1 MCKCLYCYRPLNA
14 GEVDFHPACA
24 KKFFGTKEVPALN
37 YTLNE
42 IDSLA
47 SQAIEEQTS
56 LTGGQPKLSL
66 HLNKH
71 EGSQRLTI
79 VGLWGGFIMKPQI
92 VKAKH
97 QMNLNVLPNAQ
108 RLAGRQTKEYSQL
121 PEVEDLTMHLAEVAK
136 IDVVPHTLM
145 RMADD
150 SLCYVTRRIDRTS
163 KGEKISMEDFCQLT
177 ERQTEYK
184 YKSSYE
190 AIGKT
195 ILHYSSVPKMDLTN
209 FMEVLLFSWIVGN
222 NDMHLKNFSL
232 YEPKE
237 GKPRLTPA
245 YDMLNAA
252 IVNPRDKEELALTLN
267 GKKSKI
273 KTDDFIKTAITLGL
287 PENVMQNLFAKYK
300 AIEGKFVSR
309 IMDSFLEEELKD
321 AYVELIRRRI
331 EKL

>member
-1 MCKCLYCYRPLNA
+1 MCKCLYCYRPLNT
-14 GEVDFHPACA
+14 GEVDFHHACA
-24 KKFFGTKEVPALN
+24 KKFFGTKEVPSLD
-37 YTLNE
+37 YTLRE

-47 SQAIEEQTS
+47 SQVIEEQTS
-56 LTGGQPKLSL
+56 LTGVQPKLSL

-79 VGLWGGFIMKPQI
+79 VGLWGGFIMKPQTE
-92 VKAKH
+92 AY
-97 QMNLNVLPNAQ
+97 P
-108 RLAGRQTKEYSQL
+108 QL

-163 KGEKISMEDFCQLT
+163 KGEKIAMEDFCQLT

-190 AIGKT
+190 AIGKA
-195 ILHYSSVPKMDLTN
+195 ILRYSSVPKMDLTN

-273 KTDDFIKTAITLGL
+273 KADDFIKVAATLGL
-287 PENVMQNLFAKYK
+287 PENVMPNLFAKYK
-300 AIEGKFVSR
+300 AIEEKFITC
-309 IMDSFLEEELKD
+309 IMDSFLEDELKD
-321 AYVELIRRRI
+321 AYIKMISSRI
-331 EKL
+331 NKL

>member
-1 MCKCLYCYRPLNA
+1 MCKCLYCYRPLNT

-24 KKFFGTKEVPALN
+24 KKFFGTKEVPSLD
-37 YTLNE
+37 YTLKE

-47 SQAIEEQTS
+47 SQVIEEQTS
-56 LTGGQPKLSL
+56 LTGVQPKLSL

-71 EGSQRLTI
+71 EGSQRLII
-79 VGLWGGFIMKPQI
+79 VGLWGGFIMKPQTESY
-92 VKAKH
+92 
-97 QMNLNVLPNAQ
+97 L
-108 RLAGRQTKEYSQL
+108 QL

-145 RMADD
+145 RMADT

-163 KGEKISMEDFCQLT
+163 KGEKIAMDDFCQLT

-190 AIGKT
+190 AIGKA
-195 ILHYSSVPKMDLTN
+195 ILRYSSVPKMDLTN

-273 KTDDFIKTAITLGL
+273 KADDFIKAAATLGL

-300 AIEGKFVSR
+300 AIEEKFITS
-309 IMDSFLEEELKD
+309 IMDSFLSEELKD
-321 AYVELIRRRI
+321 AYIEMICKRI
-331 EKL
+331 SKL

>member
-1 MCKCLYCYRPLNA
+1 MCKCLYCYRPLNV
-14 GEVDFHPACA
+14 GEIDFHSACA
-24 KKFFGTKEVPALN
+24 KKFFGTREVPTLD
-37 YTLNE
+37 YTLKD

-47 SQAIEEQTS
+47 SQVIEEQTS
-56 LTGGQPKLSL
+56 LTGVQPKLSL
-66 HLNKH
+66 HLKKY

-79 VGLWGGFIMKPQI
+79 VGLWGGFILKPQTE
-92 VKAKH
+92 
-97 QMNLNVLPNAQ
+97 MFP
-108 RLAGRQTKEYSQL
+108 QL
-121 PEVEDLTMHLAEVAK
+121 PEVEDLTMHLAELAK

-150 SLCYVTRRIDRTS
+150 SLCYLTRRIDRTA
-163 KGEKISMEDFCQLT
+163 KGEKVPMEDLCQLT

-190 AIGKT
+190 TIGKT
-195 ILHYSSVPKMDLTN
+195 ILRYSSVPKMDLTN

-252 IVNPRDKEELALTLN
+252 IVNPRDREELALTLN
-267 GKKSKI
+267 GRKSKI
-273 KTDDFIKTAITLGL
+273 EADDFVKAAKTLGL
-287 PENVMQNLFAKYK
+287 PDNVMPNLFAKYK
-300 AIEGKFVSR
+300 AHEEKFITC
-309 IMDSFLEEELKD
+309 IMDSFLMEELKD

>member
-24 KKFFGTKEVPALN
+24 KKFFGTKDVPSLD
-37 YTLNE
+37 YTLKE

-47 SQAIEEQTS
+47 SQIIEEQTS
-56 LTGGQPKLSL
+56 LTGVQPKLSL

-79 VGLWGGFIMKPQI
+79 VGLWGGFIMKPQTE
-92 VKAKH
+92 AY
-97 QMNLNVLPNAQ
+97 P
-108 RLAGRQTKEYSQL
+108 QL

-150 SLCYVTRRIDRTS
+150 SFCYVTRRIDRTS
-163 KGEKISMEDFCQLT
+163 KGEKIAMEDFCQLT

-190 AIGKT
+190 AIGKA
-195 ILHYSSVPKMDLTN
+195 ILRYSSVPKMDLTN

-273 KTDDFIKTAITLGL
+273 KADDFIKAAATLGL
-287 PENVMQNLFAKYK
+287 PENVMPNLFAKYK
-300 AIEGKFVSR
+300 AIEEKFIIC
-309 IMDSFLEEELKD
+309 IMDSFLEDELKD
-321 AYVELIRRRI
+321 AYIKMISSRI
-331 EKL
+331 NKL

>member
-1 MCKCLYCYRPLNA
+1 MCKCLFCYRPLNA
-14 GEVDFHPACA
+14 GELDFHPACA
-24 KKFFGTKEVPALN
+24 KKFFGTKEVPSLD
-37 YTLNE
+37 YTLEE

-47 SQAIEEQTS
+47 SQVIKEQTS
-56 LTGGQPKLSL
+56 LTGVQPKLSL
-66 HLNKH
+66 NLNKH
-71 EGSQRLTI
+71 EGKRRLTI
-79 VGLWGGFIMKPQI
+79 VGLWGGFIMKPQTD
-92 VKAKH
+92 AY
-97 QMNLNVLPNAQ
+97 L
-108 RLAGRQTKEYSQL
+108 QL
-121 PEVEDLTMHLAEVAK
+121 PEVEDLTMHLAEVAR
-136 IDVVPHTLM
+136 IDVVPHSLM

-150 SLCYVTRRIDRTS
+150 SFCYVTRRIDRTS
-163 KGEKISMEDFCQLT
+163 KGEKIAMEDFCQLT

-190 AIGKT
+190 TIGKT
-195 ILHYSSVPKMDLTN
+195 ILRYSSVPKMDLTN

-252 IVNPRDKEELALTLN
+252 IVNPRDREELALTLN
-267 GKKSKI
+267 GRKSKI
-273 KTDDFIKTAITLGL
+273 EADDFVKAAKTLGL
-287 PENVMQNLFAKYK
+287 PDNVMPNLFAKYK
-300 AIEGKFVSR
+300 AHAEKFITC
-309 IMDSFLEEELKD
+309 IMDSFLMEELKD

>member
-1 MCKCLYCYRPLNA
+1 M
-14 GEVDFHPACA
+14 DFHPACA
-24 KKFFGTKEVPALN
+24 KKFFGTKDIPSLD
-37 YTLNE
+37 YTLKE

-47 SQAIEEQTS
+47 SQVIEEQTS
-56 LTGGQPKLSL
+56 LTGVQPKLSL

-79 VGLWGGFIMKPQI
+79 VGLWGGFIMKPQTESY
-92 VKAKH
+92 
-97 QMNLNVLPNAQ
+97 P
-108 RLAGRQTKEYSQL
+108 QL

-145 RMADD
+145 RMADN

-163 KGEKISMEDFCQLT
+163 KGEKIAMEDFCQLT

-190 AIGKT
+190 AIGKA
-195 ILHYSSVPKMDLTN
+195 ILRYSSVPKMDLTN

-273 KTDDFIKTAITLGL
+273 KADDFIKVATTLGL
-287 PENVMQNLFAKYK
+287 PENVMPNLFAKYK
-300 AIEGKFVSR
+300 AIEEKY
-309 IMDSFLEEELKD
+309 ITCIIDSFLEDELKD
-321 AYVELIRRRI
+321 AYMKMISRRI
-331 EKL
+331 EKIC

>member
-1 MCKCLYCYRPLNA
+1 MCKCLFCYRPLNA
-14 GEVDFHPACA
+14 GELDFHPACA
-24 KKFFGTKEVPALN
+24 KKFFGTKEVPSLD
-37 YTLNE
+37 YTLEE

-47 SQAIEEQTS
+47 SQVIKEQTS
-56 LTGGQPKLSL
+56 LTGVQPKLSL
-66 HLNKH
+66 NLNKH
-71 EGSQRLTI
+71 EGKRRLTI
-79 VGLWGGFIMKPQI
+79 VGLWGGFIMKPQTD
-92 VKAKH
+92 AY
-97 QMNLNVLPNAQ
+97 L
-108 RLAGRQTKEYSQL
+108 QL
-121 PEVEDLTMHLAEVAK
+121 PEVEDLTMHLAEVAR
-136 IDVVPHTLM
+136 IDIVPHSLM

-150 SLCYVTRRIDRTS
+150 SLCYVTRRIDRTP
-163 KGEKISMEDFCQLT
+163 KGEKIAMEDFCQLT

-190 AIGKT
+190 TIGKT
-195 ILHYSSVPKMDLTN
+195 ILRYSSVPKMDLTN

-252 IVNPRDKEELALTLN
+252 IVNPRDREELALTLN
-267 GKKSKI
+267 GRKSKI
-273 KTDDFIKTAITLGL
+273 EADDFVKAAKTLGL
-287 PENVMQNLFAKYK
+287 PDNVMPNLFAKYK
-300 AIEGKFVSR
+300 AHEEKFITC
-309 IMDSFLEEELKD
+309 IMDSFLMEELKD

>member
-1 MCKCLYCYRPLNA
+1 MCKCLYCYRPLNV
-14 GEVDFHPACA
+14 GEIDFHSACA
-24 KKFFGTKEVPALN
+24 KKFFGTREVPTLD
-37 YTLNE
+37 YTLKD

-47 SQAIEEQTS
+47 SQVIEEQTS
-56 LTGGQPKLSL
+56 LTGVQPKLSL
-66 HLNKH
+66 HLKKH

-79 VGLWGGFIMKPQI
+79 VGLWGGFILKPQTE
-92 VKAKH
+92 
-97 QMNLNVLPNAQ
+97 MFP
-108 RLAGRQTKEYSQL
+108 QL
-121 PEVEDLTMHLAEVAK
+121 PEVEDLTMHLAELAK

-150 SLCYVTRRIDRTS
+150 SLCYLTRRIDRTA
-163 KGEKISMEDFCQLT
+163 KGEKVPMEDLCQLT

-190 AIGKT
+190 TIGKA
-195 ILHYSSVPKMDLTN
+195 ILRYSSVPKMDLTN
-209 FMEVLLFSWIVGN
+209 FIEILLFSWIVGN

-267 GKKSKI
+267 GKKSNI
-273 KTDDFIKTAITLGL
+273 KAEDFIKMASTLDL
-287 PENVMQNLFAKYK
+287 PDNVMLNLFTKCQTL
-300 AIEGKFVSR
+300 EGRFVECIR
-309 IMDSFLEEELKD
+309 ESFLTEELKD
-321 AYVELIRRRI
+321 SYICLISNRI
-331 EKL
+331 NKLRI